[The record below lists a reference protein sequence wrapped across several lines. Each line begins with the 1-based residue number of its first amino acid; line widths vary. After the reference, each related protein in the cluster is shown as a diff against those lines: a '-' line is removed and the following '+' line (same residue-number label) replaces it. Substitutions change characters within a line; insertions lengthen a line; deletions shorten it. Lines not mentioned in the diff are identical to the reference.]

1 MALTVIPLSNLLTIS
16 SGEEINKLLSSF
28 TCNSLLKGS
37 SDVEQFLH
45 TKAIQFENLALSRT
59 YLVMASYQSKPYL
72 AGYFSISNKSLVVP
86 KKQFSSMSNSLK
98 KKLMGLGYKTEMAN
112 YEIKGIL
119 LGQLGKNYSEEA
131 IKAKGITGD
140 ELLAL
145 AYQKIREAYIII
157 GGRILFL
164 ECEDHPKIK
173 GFYSRNGFKELDNY
187 ESQNNFCLFLKNLK
201 DV

>member
-1 MALTVIPLSNLLTIS
+1 
-16 SGEEINKLLSSF
+16 
-28 TCNSLLKGS
+28 
-37 SDVEQFLH
+37 
-45 TKAIQFENLALSRT
+45 
-59 YLVMASYQSKPYL
+59 
-72 AGYFSISNKSLVVP
+72 
-86 KKQFSSMSNSLK
+86 
-98 KKLMGLGYKTEMAN
+98 MGLGYKTEMAN

-145 AYQKIREAYIII
+145 AYQKIREAYMII

-164 ECEDHPKIK
+164 ECEDHQKIK

-187 ESQNNFCLFLKNLK
+187 ESPNNLCLFLKNLK

>member
-1 MALTVIPLSNLLTIS
+1 MTLTVIPMSNLLSIS
-16 SGEEINKLLSSF
+16 SEEEINKLLFSF
-28 TCNSLLKGS
+28 SCKSMLKGA
-37 SDVEQFLH
+37 SDVEHFLH
-45 TKAIQFENLALSRT
+45 SKSIQFENLGLSRT

-86 KKQFSSMSNSLK
+86 KKQFSSMSTSLK
-98 KKLMGLGYKTEMAN
+98 KRLMGLGYKTEMAN

-140 ELLAL
+140 ELIAL
-145 AYQKIREAYIII
+145 AYQKIREAYILI

-164 ECEDHPKIK
+164 ECEDHPKLTN
-173 GFYSRNGFKELDNY
+173 FYSRNGFSELANY
-187 ESQNNFCLFLKNLK
+187 ESPNNLCLFLKNLK
-201 DV
+201 DI